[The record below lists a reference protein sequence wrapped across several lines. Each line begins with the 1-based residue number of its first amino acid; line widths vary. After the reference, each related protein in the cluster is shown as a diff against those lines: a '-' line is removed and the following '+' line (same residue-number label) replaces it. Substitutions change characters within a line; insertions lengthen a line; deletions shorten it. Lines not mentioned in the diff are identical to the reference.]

1 MDTAL
6 RLTGVSKSFG
16 AVRALSD
23 IDLTVA
29 LGEVHCV
36 LGENGAGKSTLCNLV
51 YGGAAPD
58 TGELLLFGEPYRPR
72 RPADALRHG
81 IAMVHQH
88 FSLIPTLTVC
98 ENLLLGAGSRLR
110 LPRRELTD
118 RLARIEAEF
127 GLRVALSARAE
138 ELSVGE
144 RQQVEIVKCL
154 LREPRLVLLDEPTAV
169 LGPTEV
175 ESLLATCRRIADSG
189 RAVVLVTHKLGEI
202 EQAGDSATV
211 LRGGRVAGSGP
222 LKSFS
227 RGELV
232 ELMVGRSLA
241 DLDQTLLTGV
251 VVADAIP
258 DRGDDGAGASVAA
271 TVDAAAEPGA
281 ESDPAARAGMVTY
294 AWANSGDP
302 HSPAPDRAAG
312 LDVPGRFP
320 PSSAPPSG
328 EPGVA
333 GPAADV
339 TPGSGGA
346 VTELRPVA
354 PARESARRTADS
366 AATPPVLRTVGL
378 SLTRPDGAAALDGV
392 ELELRPGEI
401 TGIAG
406 VEGNGQ
412 SELVAVLSGARR
424 PDAGQFLLGATDLTH
439 ATPAARTAHGL
450 GVIPEDRHHEGC
462 VPAMTVAENLTLG
475 RLAEFRRYG
484 LLDRKAMDA
493 TATRAIAHHRIKA
506 SGPRAPMRTL
516 SGGNQQ
522 KVVVARELAL
532 PGLRCL
538 IAAQPTRGLDLGA
551 VDAVLTL
558 LREAAAAGTAVLL
571 VSHELPE
578 LLTLCDRILVA
589 YRGRLLG
596 PVAPTDPAA
605 REKIAHLMLG
615 TAA

>member
-88 FSLIPTLTVC
+88 FSLIPTLTAG
-98 ENLLLGAGSRLR
+98 ENLLLGGGSRLR
-110 LPRRELTD
+110 LARRELTD

-258 DRGDDGAGASVAA
+258 DRGDDDG
-271 TVDAAAEPGA
+271 AAELREA
-281 ESDPAARAGMVTY
+281 DPAARAGMVTY
-294 AWANSGDP
+294 AGANSGDP
-302 HSPAPDRAAG
+302 
-312 LDVPGRFP
+312 
-320 PSSAPPSG
+320 
-328 EPGVA
+328 
-333 GPAADV
+333 
-339 TPGSGGA
+339 
-346 VTELRPVA
+346 
-354 PARESARRTADS
+354 
-366 AATPPVLRTVGL
+366 VLRTIGL
-378 SLTRPDGAAALDGV
+378 RLTRPDGAAALDGI

-439 ATPAARTAHGL
+439 ATPAARTAQGL

-475 RLAEFRRYG
+475 RLTEFRRYG

-558 LREAAAAGTAVLL
+558 LREAASAGTAVLL

>member
-88 FSLIPTLTVC
+88 FSLIPTLTVG
-98 ENLLLGAGSRLR
+98 ENLLLGGGSRLR
-110 LPRRELTD
+110 LARRELAD

-222 LKSFS
+222 LNSFS

-258 DRGDDGAGASVAA
+258 DRGDDGAGASVTA
-271 TVDAAAEPGA
+271 TVDAAAELGEA
-281 ESDPAARAGMVTY
+281 DPAARAGMVTY
-294 AWANSGDP
+294 AGANSGDP
-302 HSPAPDRAAG
+302 DRATG
-312 LDVPGRFP
+312 RDVPGHFR
-320 PSSAPPSG
+320 PSSAPPGG

-339 TPGSGGA
+339 APVSGGA
-346 VTELRPVA
+346 ATELRPAA
-354 PARESARRTADS
+354 PAPETDRRTADS
-366 AATPPVLRTVGL
+366 AATPPVLRTIGL
-378 SLTRPDGAAALDGV
+378 RLTRPDGAAALDGI

-439 ATPAARTAHGL
+439 ATPAARTAQGL

-475 RLAEFRRYG
+475 RLTEFRRYG

-493 TATRAIAHHRIKA
+493 NATRAIAHHRIKA